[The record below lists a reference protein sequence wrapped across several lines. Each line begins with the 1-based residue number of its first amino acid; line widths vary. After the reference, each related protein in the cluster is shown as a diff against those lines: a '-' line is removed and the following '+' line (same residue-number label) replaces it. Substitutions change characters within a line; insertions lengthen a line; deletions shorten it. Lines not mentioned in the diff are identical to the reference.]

1 MSTQP
6 APADSDNPPAARD
19 ADGEPGSNAVEHEP
33 DPQAKPLPDGHR
45 KYIPSS
51 PYKGGDS

>member
-1 MSTQP
+1 MSKKPTP
-6 APADSDNPPAARD
+6 AESDNPATARD

-33 DPQAKPLPDGHR
+33 DPEAKPIPDGHR

-51 PYKGGDS
+51 PYKGAD